1 MKIAALLPHVGIFGG
16 VRRYLEIGN
25 ELSRRGY
32 PFVLFTPDGSKP
44 EWLDFKGK
52 TKSFSSLKDE
62 TFDIALC
69 SEYSIL
75 PYFKQLNAGKKFFYF
90 LLEGHKQEKEVA
102 GKNYFFLGNS
112 EGICRRLEKKYN
124 ISCLRAPG
132 GVNPSFF
139 NPVKKEKGKDE
150 IRLICYGRIYK
161 RRKGVHFVIR
171 AAEGLY
177 REYPQLKL
185 VFFDS
190 LVGKDRRDPRPMINT
205 HVPHEFHLNLPQSK
219 MAWLYSQGDIFVSA
233 ERRAGWSNTSAEAM
247 ACGIPVVCTRSGT
260 QDFAFHNQTA
270 LVVPFPSPFLL
281 RRQVK
286 KLIKDEKLRSRLAR
300 AGYEKIQEFSWSALV
315 DKLEK
320 IFHEKLK

>member
-1 MKIAALLPHVGIFGG
+1 MKIAALLPHVEIFGG

-32 PFVLFTPDGSKP
+32 RFVLFNPDGSKP
-44 EWLDFKGK
+44 EWLEFKGK
-52 TKSFSSLKDE
+52 TKPFSSLKDE
-62 TFDIALC
+62 TFDIGLC

-75 PYFKQLNAGKKFFYF
+75 PYFEQLSARVKFFYF
-90 LLEGHKQEKEVA
+90 VREGHKEEKEVV
-102 GKNYFFLGNS
+102 KRNYVFLANS
-112 EGICRRLEKKYN
+112 RGVFKRIEKKYG
-124 ISCLRAPG
+124 ISCLKAFG
-132 GVNPSFF
+132 GVNPNIFF
-139 NPVKKEKGKDE
+139 PVKGE
-150 IRLICYGRIYK
+150 IRRDKFHILCYGRIYK
-161 RRKGVHFVIR
+161 RVKRVRFIIR
-171 AAEGLY
+171 AIEGLY
-177 REYPQLKL
+177 RQFPRIKL

-205 HVPHEFHLNLPQSK
+205 HVPHDFYLNLPQSK
-219 MAWLYSQGDIFVSA
+219 MAWLFSQADIFVSA

-247 ACGIPVVCTRSGT
+247 ACRIPVVCTRRGT

-270 LVVPFPSPFLL
+270 LVAPFSSPFLL

>member
-25 ELSRRGY
+25 EFSRRGY
-32 PFVLFTPDGSKP
+32 RFVLFTPDGSTP
-44 EWLDFKGK
+44 EWLDFKGM

-62 TFDIALC
+62 MFDVGLC

-75 PYFKQLNAGKKFFYF
+75 PYFEQLNAGEKFFYF

-139 NPVKKEKGKDE
+139 NPLKKEKGKYE

-177 REYPQLKL
+177 RTYPQLKL

-190 LVGKDRRDPRPMINT
+190 LVGKDRTDPRPMINT
-205 HVPHEFHLNLPQSK
+205 HVPHDFYLNLPR
-219 MAWLYSQGDIFVSA
+219 ARWPGFILREIFS
-233 ERRAGWSNTSAEAM
+233 
-247 ACGIPVVCTRSGT
+247 
-260 QDFAFHNQTA
+260 
-270 LVVPFPSPFLL
+270 
-281 RRQVK
+281 
-286 KLIKDEKLRSRLAR
+286 
-300 AGYEKIQEFSWSALV
+300 SALRGGQDGRILRPRLWPAGFRLFV
-315 DKLEK
+315 QGAGLRILLFTIKLLLLCL
-320 IFHEKLK
+320 FPLPFC

>member
-1 MKIAALLPHVGIFGG
+1 VKR
-16 VRRYLEIGN
+16 VRFI
-25 ELSRRGY
+25 
-32 PFVLFTPDGSKP
+32 
-44 EWLDFKGK
+44 
-52 TKSFSSLKDE
+52 
-62 TFDIALC
+62 
-69 SEYSIL
+69 
-75 PYFKQLNAGKKFFYF
+75 
-90 LLEGHKQEKEVA
+90 
-102 GKNYFFLGNS
+102 
-112 EGICRRLEKKYN
+112 
-124 ISCLRAPG
+124 
-132 GVNPSFF
+132 
-139 NPVKKEKGKDE
+139 
-150 IRLICYGRIYK
+150 
-161 RRKGVHFVIR
+161 IR

-177 REYPQLKL
+177 RKYPQLKL

-205 HVPHEFHLNLPQSK
+205 HVPHDFYLNLPQSK

-270 LVVPFPSPFLL
+270 LVVSFPSSFLL

-286 KLIKDEKLRSRLAR
+286 KLIKDEKLRSRLGR

-315 DKLEK
+315 DRLEK